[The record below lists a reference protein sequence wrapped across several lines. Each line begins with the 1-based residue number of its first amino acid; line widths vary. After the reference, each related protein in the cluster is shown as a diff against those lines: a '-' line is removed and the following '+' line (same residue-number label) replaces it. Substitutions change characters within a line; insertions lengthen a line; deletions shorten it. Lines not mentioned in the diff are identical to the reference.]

1 MKGAR
6 TEIASK
12 RASEHGM
19 VDGLGVVAGKAES
32 LQEWERHNLERRP
45 KLQRRRKKSAPDS
58 LVILGER
65 EFSVDGQK
73 GHPTSDGATVD
84 D

>member
-1 MKGAR
+1 MKGAGR
-6 TEIASK
+6 AGGTEIAS
-12 RASEHGM
+12 G
-19 VDGLGVVAGKAES
+19 DGLGVVVAVAGKAES
-32 LQEWERHNLERRP
+32 PQEWERHNLERRP

-58 LVILGER
+58 LVMLGER
-65 EFSVDGQK
+65 ELSVDGQK